1 MSHAFEGE
9 RVCIA
14 KLTLCFHGGR
24 EALVLVASGG
34 QSSPLRACF
43 GCITGHFRLLSLL
56 LFYFILIFY
65 YCSITVVPH
74 FSPLLSPSL
83 AIPLPIPTVT
93 PYPVVHRGPMG
104 PLCMSLTFLLPFFP
118 PLSPSLFP
126 TSHC

>member
-43 GCITGHFRLLSLL
+43 GCITGLFRLLSLL

-83 AIPLPIPTVT
+83 AIPLPISTGLTGVNPH
-93 PYPVVHRGPMG
+93 PVVQAHGSSMHVLDF
-104 PLCMSLTFLLPFFP
+104 PLAF
-118 PLSPSLFP
+118 LSPTIPLP
-126 TSHC
+126 LPH